1 MVKHRIA
8 FALLR
13 VGSVCHESERAMDG
27 GGTQGHRY
35 YNDLALNASHPDVRV
50 NVLEY
55 WETDAKGK
63 ERYFAW
69 VTDITITEDN
79 AWEIA
84 RGGRA
89 RWRIENET
97 FNTLKNQG
105 YHLEHNFGHGAK
117 HLSSNFALLCL
128 TAFLID
134 QIQAHCCRVFQ
145 AVREKVGQ
153 NTRLWRQ
160 LRSWFETSELP
171 SWEVLYGLLL
181 GTVKARQTYDTS

>member
-1 MVKHRIA
+1 
-8 FALLR
+8 
-13 VGSVCHESERAMDG
+13 MDG
-27 GGTQGHRY
+27 GGTQGYRY

-55 WETDAKGK
+55 WETTVKGK

-69 VTDITITEDN
+69 VTDITLTEDN

-105 YHLEHNFGHGAK
+105 YHLEHNFGHGGE

-160 LRSWFETSELP
+160 LRTWFEASELP

-181 GTVKARQTYDTS
+181 GTVKARLIYDTS